1 MVFFLW
7 RIYSREKEIAFNVLD
22 LIFFPKSYA
31 LCFMLCINIFSFFIT
46 KTL

>member
-31 LCFMLCINIFSFFIT
+31 LCIVLIFFPFLLL
-46 KTL
+46 KHYN